1 MDLNTYFR
9 NPHGAEVAGTWFDAE
24 CGEWRVSTV
33 PVLGFQTEPEAVVFY
48 HSNCDA
54 LTGMLSTRHREPLF
68 HSDRQNEEVV
78 QTNESHSARRSRA
91 ATQNDGP

>member
-24 CGEWRVSTV
+24 CGEWTVSPV
-33 PVLGFQTEPEAVVFY
+33 PVCSFQNEPEAVAFY
-48 HSNCDA
+48 HSNCDP
-54 LTGMLSTRHREPLF
+54 LTGMLSTRHRVPSS
-68 HSDRQNEEVV
+68 HSGRQDDELA
-78 QTNESHSARRSRA
+78 QTNESHSAERSRA